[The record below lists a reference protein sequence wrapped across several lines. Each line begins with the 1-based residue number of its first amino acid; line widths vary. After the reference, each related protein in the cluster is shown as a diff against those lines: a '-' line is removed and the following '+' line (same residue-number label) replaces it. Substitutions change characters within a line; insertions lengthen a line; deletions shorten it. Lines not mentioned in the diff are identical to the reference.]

1 MSRAQGKQDSKVNR
15 QESAAQT
22 RRDIIAA
29 ARKLFAEQGYSQ
41 TTVNEVARL
50 AKVAPITVYTVV
62 GGKVGLLRILMENWS
77 AAPGNETSLAEIRA
91 LQHPQAVLESVARVV
106 RSMREEFGDITYF
119 MQDAAPHDPEVAA
132 SLAIATARYRRWFV
146 LVAEHLA
153 SLGALRPDL
162 TRREVT
168 DTLWFYFGYWGYYTL
183 HNENGMSYT
192 RAERWLLKAATQALL
207 SASERSAPP
216 QKASTLNARL

>member
-1 MSRAQGKQDSKVNR
+1 MSKNERNDEEKGSR

-41 TTVNEVARL
+41 TKVNEVARL

-62 GGKVGLLRILMENWS
+62 GGKVGLLRILMEIWS

-91 LQHPQAVLESVARVV
+91 LQQPQAILETVARVV

-119 MQDAAPHDPEVAA
+119 MHDAAPHDPEVAE
-132 SLAIATARYRRWFV
+132 SLAIATARYRRWF
-146 LVAEHLA
+146 LIVAQHLA
-153 SLGALRPDL
+153 GLGALRPGLAVRDA
-162 TRREVT
+162 V

-183 HNENGMSYT
+183 HHENGMSYK
-192 RAERWLLKAATQALL
+192 RAEQWLLKAATQALL
-207 SASERSAPP
+207 NEAAE
-216 QKASTLNARL
+216 